1 MYSIIQYAAKKH
13 AKTKYITALWPLIAP
28 LFADVATDGAAEE
41 EVEDVVD
48 VEEVESVVDVDDPSL
63 PTWVLPVVSERVDA
77 EVLLAAVP
85 ESDVPEAEA
94 EVVTVELEELD
105 SLLSATAAFP
115 FLPFTSPSFA
125 SIEVHFPDLSP

>member
-1 MYSIIQYAAKKH
+1 MYSIIKKEKKKH

-94 EVVTVELEELD
+94 EVVTVELEELMYILKGA
-105 SLLSATAAFP
+105 SL
-115 FLPFTSPSFA
+115 
-125 SIEVHFPDLSP
+125 